1 MDSISFNIPVQIIK
15 EKEGFIAYTPALEL
29 CSQGD
34 TYKEA
39 QKMLEESVSIFFEEI
54 IEKGTLEEVLQ
65 SCGWEKVKKEWK
77 PPERVVISDKKES
90 FTIPCHV

>member
-54 IEKGTLEEVLQ
+54 IK
-65 SCGWEKVKKEWK
+65 KVHLKKCYNH
-77 PPERVVISDKKES
+77 VGGKK
-90 FTIPCHV
+90 